1 MINKQQAGFLIIIL
15 AAVFSTLAFVIWP
28 TLYASNKEVSASEA
42 TNPEIVVQE
51 FYNGYLQYNGNPL
64 VDKIYRS
71 NERLSPDFVAFLD
84 DFTAGDMHFDPVL
97 CAQDKPVGI
106 TTQQAQVIDDRA
118 MVGVTDSF
126 PGHQFTVELMLING
140 AWKIERVICNP

>member
-1 MINKQQAGFLIIIL
+1 MISKQQAAMMIIIF

-28 TLYASNKEVSASEA
+28 TMYAANKQVKASDA
-42 TNPEIVVQE
+42 TNPEAVVQD

-71 NERLSPDFVAFLD
+71 NERLSPDFVALLD
-84 DFTAGDMHFDPVL
+84 DFTRGDMHFDPVL
-97 CAQDKPVGI
+97 CAQDKPAGI
-106 TTQQAQVIDDRA
+106 TTQQAQITNDRA

-126 PGHQFTVELMLING
+126 PGHQFSVELVQIDGRWMIDQ
-140 AWKIERVICNP
+140 VICTP